1 MGWHKVVDG
10 IALIRWLLKKCTKC
24 KKEKIEL
31 LILMLAN
38 WKSSFTQYDYVTF
51 KSISKDVLKFF
62 ILLKRKSSK
71 VSFFWDPSQDMS
83 SRGFPPKKTG
93 LYLVNQSGACFFAG
107 NHLSAC
113 PDTDLWT
120 KLTLVEE
127 SYIFLA
133 TEYVVT

>member
-1 MGWHKVVDG
+1 MIFFSSFFAGNYNRKVGWHKVVDG

-93 LYLVNQSGACFFAG
+93 LYLVNQSGACFLQETTWVIFFLQ
-107 NHLSAC
+107 LSM
-113 PDTDLWT
+113 
-120 KLTLVEE
+120 
-127 SYIFLA
+127 
-133 TEYVVT
+133 